1 MEGPSMGSPSS
12 LGPDIVIAGAARS
25 GTSYLAAVLGAHPDI
40 DPGAVKEPNYFSRE
54 HERGPRWYDDL
65 YEPRRD
71 GLLRLDGSMSYTF
84 PHFPEAIPRLAAET
98 PKAYV
103 IYSARDP
110 LVRTLSHYQL
120 HRDYFGIE
128 AAQTFGEGL
137 ASNPVY
143 IGTSEYDHWLS
154 LLYEFFPADRVLL
167 VPFDVVTQEALAVA
181 ARVCDAVGLAPPPA
195 DLAPRADAHRNEVV
209 QFRSGAIRWARRL
222 AKRSGAYPWI
232 RRTVGTDRLR
242 RMRSRMTRK
251 VTAEGM
257 DEALATC
264 GPAQLAQLRAMH
276 RASRTATAARL
287 REQDARLG
295 LDWAAIWE
303 RSCPSGDP
311 PALATSSDNR
321 E

>member
-1 MEGPSMGSPSS
+1 MGSQSS

-25 GTSYLAAVLGAHPDI
+25 GTSYLAAILGAHPDV

-54 HERGPRWYDDL
+54 YDRGSGWYDDL
-65 YEPRRD
+65 FEARRS

-84 PHFPEAIPRLAAET
+84 PHFPDALPRLAEAS
-98 PKAYV
+98 PGALV
-103 IYSARDP
+103 IYSVRDP
-110 LVRTLSHYQL
+110 LARTLSHYQL

-143 IGTSEYDHWLS
+143 LGTSEYDHWIS
-154 LLYEFFPADRVLL
+154 VLYEYFPADQVLL
-167 VPFDVVTQEALAVA
+167 VPFDVVTRDSQVVA
-181 ARVCDAVGLAPPPA
+181 ARVCAAVGLPPPP
-195 DLAPRADAHRNEVV
+195 DEVVVEADAHRNEVV
-209 QFRSGAIRWARRL
+209 EFRSGAVKWGRRL

-242 RMRSRMTRK
+242 RARARMTRK

-264 GPAQLAQLRAMH
+264 GPAQLNQLSAVH
-276 RASRTATAARL
+276 RASRAATAAAL
-287 REQDARLG
+287 RTQDARLG
-295 LDWAAIWE
+295 LAWADVWE
-303 RSCPSGDP
+303 RSFPDGDS
-311 PALATSSDNR
+311 PAAFSTLSDGP
-321 E
+321 

>member
-1 MEGPSMGSPSS
+1 MGSPRR

-54 HERGPRWYDDL
+54 HVRGPGWYDDL
-65 YEPRRD
+65 YEPRRA
-71 GLLRLDGSMSYTF
+71 GRLRLDGSMSYTF
-84 PHFPEAIPRLAAET
+84 PHFPEAIPRLAAEA
-98 PKAYV
+98 PKALV
-103 IYSARDP
+103 IYSVRDP

-143 IGTSEYDHWLS
+143 IGTSEYDHWIS
-154 LLYEFFPADRVLL
+154 LLHEHFPADQVLL
-167 VPFDVVTQEALAVA
+167 VPFDVVTRQARDVA
-181 ARVCDAVGLAPPPA
+181 AWVCEAVGLSPPPA
-195 DLAPRADAHRNEVV
+195 DVAPEADAHRNEVV
-209 QFRSGAIRWARRL
+209 EFRHGAVKWTRRL
-222 AKRSGAYPWI
+222 VKRSGAYPWI

-264 GPAQLAQLRAMH
+264 GPALRGQLSAMH
-276 RASRTATAARL
+276 RASQAAVTAGLVA
-287 REQDARLG
+287 QDARLG
-295 LDWAAIWE
+295 LDWATVWE

-311 PALATSSDNR
+311 PALATLSDGP
-321 E
+321 

>member
-1 MEGPSMGSPSS
+1 MGSPRS
-12 LGPDIVIAGAARS
+12 LGPDLVIAGAARS
-25 GTSYLAAVLGAHPDI
+25 GTSYLAAVLGSHPDI
-40 DPGAVKEPNYFSRE
+40 DAGAVKEPNYFSRE
-54 HERGPRWYDDL
+54 HLRGPSWYDDL
-65 YEPRRD
+65 YESRRD

-84 PHFPEAIPRLAAET
+84 PHFPDAIPRLSAVS
-98 PKAYV
+98 PKALV
-103 IYSARDP
+103 IYCVRDP

-154 LLYEFFPADRVLL
+154 LLYEHFPADQVLV
-167 VPFDVVTQEALAVA
+167 VPFDIVTGQALDIATL
-181 ARVCDAVGLAPPPA
+181 VCETVGLPPLSA
-195 DLAPRADAHRNEVV
+195 ELAPRADAHRNEVV
-209 QFRSGAIRWARRL
+209 QFRHGAIKWTRRL
-222 AKRSGAYPWI
+222 VKRSGAYPWV

-257 DEALATC
+257 EEALGTC
-264 GPAQLAQLRAMH
+264 GPAQRSQLSAMH
-276 RASRTATAARL
+276 RASQAAVAASL
-287 REQDARLG
+287 RAQDARLG
-295 LDWAAIWE
+295 LEWATVWE

-311 PALATSSDNR
+311 PALATLSDGS
-321 E
+321 

>member
-1 MEGPSMGSPSS
+1 MGSPRS

-25 GTSYLAAVLGAHPDI
+25 GTSYLAAILGAHPDI

-54 HERGPRWYDDL
+54 YDRGSAWYDDL
-65 YEPRRD
+65 YESRRAE
-71 GLLRLDGSMSYTF
+71 LLRLDGSMSYTF
-84 PHFPEAIPRLAAET
+84 PHFPDALPRLAEAS
-98 PKAYV
+98 PGALI
-103 IYSARDP
+103 IYSVRDP
-110 LVRTLSHYQL
+110 LARTLSHYQL

-143 IGTSEYDHWLS
+143 IGTSEYDHWIS
-154 LLYEFFPADRVLL
+154 LLYEYFPADQVLL
-167 VPFDVVTQEALAVA
+167 VPFDVVTHNSRLVADRVCQSVGLPAPPDEVVA
-181 ARVCDAVGLAPPPA
+181 A
-195 DLAPRADAHRNEVV
+195 ADAHRNEVV
-209 QFRSGAIRWARRL
+209 EFRHGAIKWGRRL

-242 RMRSRMTRK
+242 RVRARMTRK

-264 GPAQLAQLRAMH
+264 GLPQLNQLSAMH
-276 RASRTATAARL
+276 RASRAATAAAL
-287 REQDARLG
+287 RTQDARLG
-295 LDWAAIWE
+295 LDWADIWAH
-303 RSCPSGDP
+303 SCPDGDD
-311 PALATSSDNR
+311 PAAFASLSDGR